1 MPKFN
6 ALITS
11 YDTAINDAHFLRKIK
26 WECLIVDEAHRLK
39 NNESKFFKISS
50 TISTKHKV
58 LLTGKQYLEIRIL
71 SYSKWIGF
79 QKIFTNFFN
88 FRYPLAEQHLGAFES
103 N

>member
-58 LLTGKQYLEIRIL
+58 LLTGKFCGQQHSFRKIP
-71 SYSKWIGF
+71 SK
-79 QKIFTNFFN
+79 K
-88 FRYPLAEQHLGAFES
+88 L
-103 N
+103 

>member
-58 LLTGKQYLEIRIL
+58 LLTGKQIFRIIKGLL
-71 SYSKWIGF
+71 SSKMKSKKF
-79 QKIFTNFFN
+79 
-88 FRYPLAEQHLGAFES
+88 L
-103 N
+103 